1 MITSKENQDS
11 LNIQKRSKGG
21 AKSGSK
27 MSEGQTSP
35 FRIHSSYIQIVFD
48 KVLITNEKVKM
59 KMQTFDHVFIFV
71 TETTKM
77 NVILFKPSR
86 FDIRTDEYIRK
97 HFKIGVGLP
106 TVFGITKK
114 KAFEFVNDHAVDDWF
129 YSKGIFKERTSE
141 YTSQREIE
149 RLNQELEK
157 KNITVNNTHIT
168 NVIIPKI
175 YTGVKIN
182 PLGQENLSSYG
193 LEDFLSILNDG
204 RDTSVSDA
212 MRRLITTIHF
222 DSRNPENQNI
232 HITQRPDNF
241 PTCIVYLDGGWCLDK
256 PLDHVMN
263 TLCTTNMRFMKQIW
277 EDNVDSFPSEKIID
291 SRNVYNAMKE
301 SSTDCLK
308 RETAR
313 TLYSLTKTSIASE
326 PFTRPQIQTAY

>member
-1 MITSKENQDS
+1 
-11 LNIQKRSKGG
+11 
-21 AKSGSK
+21 
-27 MSEGQTSP
+27 MSQGQTNSL
-35 FRIHSSYIQIVFD
+35 RIQSCYLHILFGNDQ
-48 KVLITNEKVKM
+48 TTREKVKM
-59 KMQTFDHVFIFV
+59 KMQNYDHVFIFV
-71 TETTKM
+71 TETTRM
-77 NVILFKPSR
+77 NVILFNTSR
-86 FDIRTDEYIRK
+86 FNIRTEEYIRK
-97 HFKIGVGLP
+97 HFKLGVSLP

-114 KAFEFVNDHAVDDWF
+114 KAVDFVDEHAVDDWF

-149 RLNQELEK
+149 RLKQELEK
-157 KNITVNNTHIT
+157 KNTTVNNTTHIT

-204 RDTSVSDA
+204 RDTSISDA
-212 MRRLITTIHF
+212 MRRLISTIHF

-277 EDNVDSFPSEKIID
+277 EDNADSFPSEKISD
-291 SRNVYNAMKE
+291 SRNVYNAMKD

-326 PFTRPQIQTAY
+326 PFTRPQIQSAD